1 MIRAFSESPED
12 PSDKEI
18 LDTIKVP
25 SEQSTS
31 SVACLDVADAQHHCA
46 LWLQCTAL
54 SSWF

>member
-46 LWLQCTAL
+46 L
-54 SSWF
+54 